1 VIDEQL
7 LERIAGD
14 PAGGLAEAIDRY
26 GDQLLGRFHAY
37 AARRGYG
44 NAHVEDVW
52 QDAFISL
59 LDPVVRERILERG
72 GEILPWLTKQG
83 RWRLD
88 DHHRHIHQ
96 LVTDD
101 IPAPAVRG
109 EDRPSPDVIRLRRV
123 WPTTNSRDKLL
134 LTWRYGESQHESEIA
149 DELGMNVSAAKKALH
164 DARARLRRELDK
176 DKDGNDKE

>member
-26 GDQLLGRFHAY
+26 GDHLLGRLHAY

-52 QDAFISL
+52 QEAFISL
-59 LDPVVRERILERG
+59 LEPIVRERILERG
-72 GEILPWLTKQG
+72 GEILPYLTKQG
-83 RWRLD
+83 RWRLQ

-96 LVTDD
+96 LVTED
-101 IPAPAVRG
+101 IPAPVVQG
-109 EDRPSPDVIRLRRV
+109 EDPPSPDVVRLRRV
-123 WPTTNSRDKLL
+123 WPTVSSRDKLL
-134 LTWRYGESQHESEIA
+134 LTWRYEESQRESEIA
-149 DELGMNVSAAKKALH
+149 DELGMTVGTAKKALS
-164 DARARLRRELDK
+164 DARTRLRRKLDK